1 MDISDTY
8 GARMALPDVLDAA
21 AWLTNDESG
30 WLHAW
35 QPVSTVEALA
45 QAGGVLAVR
54 LGGRPYVLVEA
65 EDGPAAFVD
74 QCPDGHAPLSVGRRC
89 TGAAGAA
96 EVLRCRHGASYLLSA
111 DRLGAPSGGCGT
123 GLVALPVEVRYGLIW
138 LAPLGSVSAIPDV
151 PEWDDPEFTV
161 VAMPVQA
168 WRASA
173 AQMADNFL
181 DVAHFPFTHPGS
193 IGDPDDRAVLP
204 YEVERGPWHFSVQH
218 RHAAK
223 TLTYSMGTEETYGIT
238 MRTLWFVGTAPHHV
252 YLKIRYDDSES
263 VIVICFFHQA
273 VDRDTTNLY
282 AFQIRN
288 DMGPGGFSV
297 ADVMVQQNTVANEDK
312 VLLEQ
317 LAVKGIPVRLGDEL
331 HVRADRSTVELR
343 RLLADLMAL

>member
-1 MDISDTY
+1 M
-8 GARMALPDVLDAA
+8 GLPDVLDAA
-21 AWLTNDESG
+21 AWLTNEETG
-30 WLHAW
+30 WLRAW
-35 QPVSTVEALA
+35 QPVSSVEALA
-45 QAGGVLAVR
+45 EAGGVLAVR
-54 LGGRPYVLVEA
+54 LGDRPYVLVEA
-65 EDGPAAFVD
+65 EGGPAGFVD
-74 QCPDGHAPLSVGRRC
+74 QCPDGHAPLSVGRR
-89 TGAAGAA
+89 TPAA
-96 EVLRCRHGASYLLSA
+96 LRCRHGVSYLLGEQQ
-111 DRLGAPSGGCGT
+111 LGAPSGGCGT
-123 GLVALPVEVRYGLIW
+123 GLIALPVEVRYGLIW
-138 LAPLGSVSAIPDV
+138 LAPLGSVSAIPDI

-161 VAMPVQA
+161 VPMPVQS

-193 IGDPDDRAVLP
+193 IGDPDDRVVLP
-204 YEVERGPWHFSVQH
+204 YEVERGPWHFSVEH

-223 TLTYSMGTEETYGIT
+223 TLTQSMGAEQTLDTT
-238 MRTLWFVGTAPHHV
+238 MRTLRFVGTAPHHV
-252 YLKIRYDDSES
+252 YLRIRYEDSGT

-288 DMGPGGFSV
+288 DMGPGGYSV
-297 ADVMVQQNTVANEDK
+297 DDVMQQQNTVANEDK

-343 RLLADLMAL
+343 RLLADLVAL